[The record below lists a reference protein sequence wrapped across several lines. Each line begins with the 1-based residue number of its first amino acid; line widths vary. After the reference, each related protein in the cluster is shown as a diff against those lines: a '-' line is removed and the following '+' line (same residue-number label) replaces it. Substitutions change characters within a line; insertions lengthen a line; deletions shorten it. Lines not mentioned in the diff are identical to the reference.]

1 MPDPFG
7 DAASY
12 EAALPPLDTA
22 RLRLRALTA
31 ADDPALVA
39 LYGDARAMETWVME
53 PFTSPD
59 DARAYRAHLA
69 LGFSRRTL
77 FVWGV
82 FTRDEGA
89 LIGAGLLA
97 RWAPNHRR
105 VYIGWYLAS
114 AHWGRGYATEAA
126 GAVAAFAFEALGC
139 HRVEAEVV
147 PENVASKRVAER
159 LGFAW
164 EARLKE
170 RLWSADG
177 HPEDCDLFYLLKPD
191 WEASRRPQPE
201 AAA

>member
-1 MPDPFG
+1 MSDPFG

-12 EAALPPLDTA
+12 EEALPPLATG
-22 RLRLRALTA
+22 RLHLRALTA

-39 LYGDARAMETWVME
+39 LYGDARAMETWVMT
-53 PFTSPD
+53 PFTTLD
-59 DARAYRAHLA
+59 DARDYRAHLA

-82 FTRDEGA
+82 FTRDTGD
-89 LIGAGLLA
+89 LIGVGLLA

-114 AHWGRGYATEAA
+114 AYWGRGYATEAA

-139 HRVEAEVV
+139 HRVEAEIV
-147 PENVASKRVAER
+147 PENAASKRVAER
-159 LGFAW
+159 LGFTW
-164 EARLKE
+164 EARLRE
-170 RLWSADG
+170 RLWGGAD

-191 WEASRRPQPE
+191 WEASRRPQP
-201 AAA
+201 AMA